1 MKKSVMMKK
10 FFVML
15 LVITMVMTS
24 LGFSFANDSEAVE
37 ITILHTND
45 MHSRVEESDSGIG
58 YAKLATLV
66 KEYRE
71 KAGNV
76 LLLDAGDTFHG
87 ENIANLV
94 EGISI
99 AKIMNLVGYDAM
111 TAGNHD
117 FNYGQ
122 ERLLELNEVTN
133 FPVLG
138 ANVLKTDKTTLL
150 QEYVVFEFEGVKV
163 GIFGLCS
170 PETSYKTHPKNV
182 IGLTFEDPVTIAKAM
197 VEKLKDEVDVI
208 IALAH
213 LGEEGEDTS
222 IKVAEEVEGIDLI
235 IDGHSHSEYQEGKLV
250 NDVLIASTG
259 EYSKNVGFVEIQVK
273 DGTVIEK
280 TAKLISKEETEA
292 VEGDKEVL
300 QAIEEIK
307 NAQQEILAEVIGY
320 TEVDL
325 DGARENVRTRETNL
339 GNLVV
344 DAFLAETGADIAMT
358 NGGGIRSS
366 LEAGE
371 ITKDDVITI
380 LPFSNFMITKKMTGS
395 MIKEALE
402 FSVRLYPEQNGGFLH
417 VAGLTFSFD
426 PTKGQGERVFNV
438 MVGGEPLDLEKEYIV
453 ATHDFL
459 AAGGDG
465 YEMFAGT
472 ETVNEFP
479 VMNEVVMNYI
489 KEKGVVSPVVEGRI
503 AVVEVGEKA
512 VEEIEEIVAETP
524 VLEEIKEDSSEEV
537 EIVIY
542 VVQPGDWLS
551 KIAIKYNTT
560 WQHLQEINEIKNPDL
575 IFPGQQIKIY

>member
-1 MKKSVMMKK
+1 MKK